1 MLCFVCAGHAIK
13 SPGTEAE
20 HSKGKRRNP
29 PRELTVKQ
37 RLRRQKQRILGRS
50 LNLQCISC
58 KHRIIISEC
67 LICTGGSLKAVKRHI
82 KTVDTSVK
90 AVNRSVRT
98 VDRPVKTVNKP
109 VRTVNGPVKTVNKP
123 AGTVSS
129 LNRPVRTVNKPVEMV
144 SKPVRTVN
152 KPVGTVN
159 RPVRTV
165 NKPVRTVN
173 KPVRTVNKSV
183 RTVNKPVRTVNKS
196 VRAVSRPVKTIK
208 KVVEAGNRPAN
219 SIYQRVKRS
228 VKLVKQSV
236 KTVNKS
242 TKSGNKPTA
251 NESSAAAKK
260 TKPAGRLA
268 NCSQLTS
275 KCRKAFGQKN
285 LHKNVPKADAKKQSR
300 SRPKKEKHPLQPQK
314 NTLRKNPKD
323 KKQPKEKLVRKNS
336 DSLKTSLEPARL
348 KEKTSQEQQ
357 SQLCTGA
364 VEMSILEQHRRLS
377 SETSVLSSN
386 QAFTSARDMF
396 SQLCRLEE
404 RSKGCDARMLEAIM
418 PDKQILGG
426 NGFTKAVSV
435 YSSSLPSSHVGGIWK
450 SIFSGR

>member
-1 MLCFVCAGHAIK
+1 M
-13 SPGTEAE
+13 
-20 HSKGKRRNP
+20 
-29 PRELTVKQ
+29 
-37 RLRRQKQRILGRS
+37 LGRS

-82 KTVDTSVK
+82 KSVDTSVK

-98 VDRPVKTVNKP
+98 VDRSLRTVKRSVRTVNGLVKTVNKP
-109 VRTVNGPVKTVNKP
+109 V
-123 AGTVSS
+123 GTV
-129 LNRPVRTVNKPVEMV
+129 NRPVRTVDKPVRIVNKPVETV
-144 SKPVRTVN
+144 SKTVN

-165 NKPVRTVN
+165 NKPVGTVN
-173 KPVRTVNKSV
+173 KPVNKLV
-183 RTVNKPVRTVNKS
+183 RTVNKPVRTLNKSARAVNK
-196 VRAVSRPVKTIK
+196 PVKTVK

-219 SIYQRVKRS
+219 SIYQHVKRS

-242 TKSGNKPTA
+242 TKSGHKPTA
-251 NESSAAAKK
+251 NDSSAAAKK
-260 TKPAGRLA
+260 TKPAGQLA

-275 KCRKAFGQKN
+275 KCRKAFGRKN
-285 LHKNVPKADAKKQSR
+285 LHKNIPEADAKKQSR
-300 SRPKKEKHPLQPQK
+300 SRFKKEKHPLQPQK

-323 KKQPKEKLVRKNS
+323 KKQPIEKLPRKNGNS
-336 DSLKTSLEPARL
+336 PKTNLEPSRP
-348 KEKTSQEQQ
+348 KEETLQEQQ
-357 SQLCTGA
+357 SQPCAGS

-386 QAFTSARDMF
+386 QAFASARDMF

-404 RSKGCDARMLEAIM
+404 RSKGCDARTLEAIM
-418 PDKQILGG
+418 PDKQMAGG